1 MNIGIIGAGIAGMSA
16 AYDLAR
22 TGHRVTIY
30 ERAEQVGGLASGF
43 RDPRW
48 EWPLERFYHHVF
60 EGDTAIRTLTH
71 EIGYGEKLFFRKGV
85 TAHFWNGTFSPIDGP
100 VAVLRFPGVSFLDRV
115 RFGAACFY
123 LKYVTKNWH
132 RLETTTATAWSER
145 WMGKPAYQTIMAPL
159 LKNKFG
165 PYADEVNMA
174 WLWARLRARS
184 FKLGYYAGGFQG
196 FAEALLA
203 AIQQLGVAVHLAT
216 PVHRLSPPDEGEAA
230 PDGRREGWTV
240 LTEHGAHHAD
250 RVIVTGSPGLL
261 ARLAPHL
268 PPDYLGNLAALKSLG
283 AIALTIALKH
293 RLTEGF
299 YWMQGMRREEFPFL
313 ALVEH
318 TNFIEPEHYGGDH
331 LVYCGDYLPPDHEY
345 FRLSQEALLERFVPS
360 LARVNPNFRPDW
372 IRDAWLHREPYAQPI
387 VGLNHSQ
394 SIPSL
399 VTPLPHLYF
408 ASMSQVYPW
417 DRGTNYAVE
426 LGQRVAAAVFPEHLT
441 SSPKGGILSL

>member
-1 MNIGIIGAGIAGMSA
+1 LNIGIIGAGIAGMSA

-22 TGHRVTIY
+22 SGHRVTIY

-60 EGDTAIRTLTH
+60 EGDTAIRTLTR
-71 EIGYGEKLFFRKGV
+71 EIGYEEKLFFRKGV
-85 TAHFWNGTFSPIDGP
+85 TAHFWNGAFSPIDGP
-100 VAVLRFPGVSFLDRV
+100 LAVLRFPGIPFLERV

-123 LKYVTKNWH
+123 LKYVTKNW
-132 RLETTTATAWSER
+132 RNLEATTAVAWSER

-174 WLWARLRARS
+174 WLWARLRSRS
-184 FKLGYYAGGFQG
+184 FKLGYYEGGFQG
-196 FAEALLA
+196 FAEALRA
-203 AIQQLGVAVHLAT
+203 AIQHLGVAIHLTT
-216 PVHRLSPPDEGEAA
+216 PVQRLTPPPEAGT
-230 PDGRREGWTV
+230 PDGSEAGWTV
-240 LTEHGAHHAD
+240 VTDRGEHPAD

-261 ARLAPHL
+261 ARLAPNL
-268 PPDYLGNLAALKSLG
+268 PPDYLGNLTTLKSLG

-293 RLTEGF
+293 RLTDGY

-345 FRLSQEALLERFVPS
+345 FHLSKDALLERFVPS
-360 LARVNPNFRPDW
+360 LARVNPNFHPDW
-372 IRDAWLHREPYAQPI
+372 IRDTWLHREPYAQPI
-387 VGLNHSQ
+387 VGLNHSRF
-394 SIPSL
+394 IPSL

-426 LGQRVAAAVFPEHLT
+426 LGQRVAAELQQV
-441 SSPKGGILSL
+441 G